1 MATAA
6 IKLSAET
13 ACRLCRSRAVK
24 TKGQWLKAKDMNYTE
39 TLDYLFTAMPSF
51 QQVGGDAYKP
61 GLERIAEFCRTIG
74 NPQRSYFV
82 IHIAGTNGKGS
93 VSNML
98 AAVLQ
103 QAGYQTG
110 LFTSPHLTDFRERI
124 RVNGEM
130 IPKQKVVNFVDRY
143 KAEMERLQLS
153 FFEMTTAMA
162 FDYFA
167 QSDVE
172 VAVIETGLGGRL
184 DATNI
189 VQPLISVITNIGLE
203 HTEYLGNSLPK
214 IAREKGG
221 IIKKCTPVVVGEKN
235 PNYNLVLEEIAEDLR
250 SELIYANEAFTLE
263 DSYYEDDKQVVTMTR
278 TRDGYPYQLRL
289 DLLGEYQRQNLVTAA
304 SVLDKLHEAT
314 PLSIS
319 RRAFVEGVREVS
331 KLTSFRGR
339 WQVLSQEPLVVC
351 DTGHNEHGIAEV
363 AKQLA
368 SRTNSGKLFCVM
380 GFCGDKEFDKM
391 VALMPKDAHYI
402 FTQASIRRAA
412 SLDKISEVATS
423 LSLDFEIAE
432 TVAEAMA
439 KAQSQ
444 LSAEDMLFVGGSTFV
459 VAEALNL

>member
-1 MATAA
+1 
-6 IKLSAET
+6 
-13 ACRLCRSRAVK
+13 
-24 TKGQWLKAKDMNYTE
+24 
-39 TLDYLFTAMPSF
+39 MPSF

-61 GLERIAEFCRTIG
+61 GLERIAEFCRSIG
-74 NPQRSYFV
+74 NPQRNYFV

-130 IPKQKVVNFVDRY
+130 ISKQKVVNFVDRY
-143 KAEMERLQLS
+143 KAEMERMQLS

-162 FDYFA
+162 FDFFA

-189 VQPLISVITNIGLE
+189 VQPILSIITNIGLE
-203 HTEYLGNSLPK
+203 HTEYLGDSLPK

-235 PNYNLVLEEIAEDLR
+235 TNYHLVLDEIATDMR
-250 SELIYANEAFTLE
+250 SEITYANEAFTLGE
-263 DSYYEDDKQVVTMTR
+263 CGFADGKQVVTLNR
-278 TRDGYPYQLRL
+278 TRDGYPYRLRL
-289 DLLGEYQRQNLVTAA
+289 DLLGEYQRHNLATVATA
-304 SVLDKLHEAT
+304 LDILHEST

-319 RRAFVEGVREVS
+319 RRAFVEGVREVTQ
-331 KLTSFRGR
+331 LTSFRGR
-339 WQVLSQEPLVVC
+339 WQVLSDKPLVVC
-351 DTGHNEHGIAEV
+351 DTAHNEHGITEV
-363 AKQLA
+363 AKQLK
-368 SRTNSGKLFCVM
+368 SRTNSGKLLCVM
-380 GFCGDKEFDKM
+380 GFCEDKDFSKM
-391 VALMPKDAHYI
+391 LALMPSDAHYI

-412 SLDKISEVATS
+412 SPEAIAEVALS
-423 LSLDFEIAE
+423 LNLDFEVAP
-432 TVAEAMA
+432 TVAEAVA
-439 KAQSQ
+439 TAQKR
-444 LSAEDMLFVGGSTFV
+444 LSEQDMLFIGGSTFV
-459 VAEALNL
+459 VAEFLEL

>member
-1 MATAA
+1 
-6 IKLSAET
+6 
-13 ACRLCRSRAVK
+13 
-24 TKGQWLKAKDMNYTE
+24 MNYTE
-39 TLDYLFTAMPSF
+39 TLDYLFSSMPSF

-61 GLERIAEFCRTIG
+61 GLERIAEFCRAIG
-74 NPQRSYFV
+74 NPQRNYFV
-82 IHIAGTNGKGS
+82 IHVAGTNGKGS

-143 KAEMERLQLS
+143 KADMERLQLS

-189 VQPLISVITNIGLE
+189 VQPLVSVITNIGLE

-235 PNYNLVLEEIAEDLR
+235 SNYKLVLEEIAEDLR
-250 SELIYANEAFTLE
+250 SEIIYANEAFTLGE
-263 DSYYEDDKQVVTMTR
+263 CGFEAGKQVVTMTR
-278 TRDGYPYQLRL
+278 ERDGYPYQLRL
-289 DLLGEYQRQNLVTAA
+289 DLLGEYQRKNLVTVAT
-304 SVLDKLHEAT
+304 VLDILHEST

-319 RRAFVEGVREVS
+319 RRAFVEGVRDVTS
-331 KLTSFRGR
+331 LTSFGGR
-339 WQVLSQEPLVVC
+339 WQVLSEKPMVVC
-351 DTGHNEHGIAEV
+351 DTAHNAHGIAEV
-363 AKQLA
+363 AAQLKA
-368 SRTNSGKLFCVM
+368 RTNSGRLLCVM
-380 GFCGDKEFDKM
+380 GFCEDKEFKTM
-391 VALMPKDAHYI
+391 LELMPHDAHFI

-412 SLDKISEVATS
+412 TPEKIGEVATS
-423 LSLDFEIAE
+423 LSLDFELAT
-432 TVAEAMA
+432 TVAEAVALA
-439 KAQSQ
+439 KSQ
-444 LSAEDMLFVGGSTFV
+444 LAEDDMLYIGGSTFV
-459 VAEALNL
+459 VAEALEN

>member
-1 MATAA
+1 
-6 IKLSAET
+6 
-13 ACRLCRSRAVK
+13 
-24 TKGQWLKAKDMNYTE
+24 
-39 TLDYLFTAMPSF
+39 
-51 QQVGGDAYKP
+51 
-61 GLERIAEFCRTIG
+61 
-74 NPQRSYFV
+74 
-82 IHIAGTNGKGS
+82 
-93 VSNML
+93 ML

-130 IPKQKVVNFVDRY
+130 IPKQKVVNFVDRH

-189 VQPLISVITNIGLE
+189 VQPVISVITNIGLE
-203 HTEYLGNSLPK
+203 HTEYLGDSLPK

-235 PNYNLVLEEIAEDLR
+235 SNYNLVLEEIADDLR
-250 SELIYANEAFTLE
+250 SELIYANDAFTLGE
-263 DSYYEDDKQVVTMTR
+263 CGFEGNKQVVTLNR

-289 DLLGEYQRQNLVTAA
+289 DLLGEYQRQNLATVAA
-304 SVLDKLHEAT
+304 VLDTLHETT

-319 RRAFVEGVREVS
+319 RRAFVEGVRDVAQ
-331 KLTSFRGR
+331 LTAFRGR
-339 WQVLSQEPLVVC
+339 WQVLSEKPLVVC

-363 AKQLA
+363 AKQLNG
-368 SRTNSGKLFCVM
+368 RTNSGKLLCVM
-380 GFCGDKEFDKM
+380 GFCEDKDFSKM
-391 VALMPKDAHYI
+391 LAQMPSDAHYF

-412 SLDKISEVATS
+412 SVEKISEVATA
-423 LSLDFEIAE
+423 LGLDFE
-432 TVAEAMA
+432 VAQSVEEALA
-439 KAQSQ
+439 KAQQQ
-444 LSAEDMLFVGGSTFV
+444 LADEDMLFIGGSTFV
-459 VAEALNL
+459 VAEALPLFS

>member
-1 MATAA
+1 
-6 IKLSAET
+6 
-13 ACRLCRSRAVK
+13 
-24 TKGQWLKAKDMNYTE
+24 MNYTE
-39 TLDYLFTAMPSF
+39 TLDYLFSSMPSF

-61 GLERIAEFCRTIG
+61 GLERIAEFCRAIG
-74 NPQRSYFV
+74 NPQRNYFV
-82 IHIAGTNGKGS
+82 IHVAGTNGKGS

-184 DATNI
+184 DATNV

-203 HTEYLGNSLPK
+203 HTEYLGDSLPK

-235 PNYNLVLEEIAEDLR
+235 SSYNLVLEEIAQDLR
-250 SELIYANEAFTLE
+250 SEIIYANEAFSLGE
-263 DSYYEDDKQVVTMTR
+263 CGFEAGKQVVTMTR
-278 TRDGYPYQLRL
+278 ERDGYPYQLRL
-289 DLLGEYQRQNLVTAA
+289 DLLGEYQRKNLVTVAT
-304 SVLDKLHEAT
+304 VLDILHEST

-319 RRAFVEGVREVS
+319 RRAFVEGVRDVTS
-331 KLTSFRGR
+331 LTSFGGR
-339 WQVLSQEPLVVC
+339 WQVLSESPKVVC
-351 DTGHNEHGIAEV
+351 DTAHNAHGIAEV
-363 AKQLA
+363 AVQLKA
-368 SRTNSGKLFCVM
+368 RTNSGRLLCVM
-380 GFCGDKEFDKM
+380 GFCEDKEFKTM
-391 VALMPKDAHYI
+391 LELMPHDAHFI

-412 SLDKISEVATS
+412 TPEKIAEVATS
-423 LSLDFEIAE
+423 LSLDFERAP
-432 TVAEAMA
+432 TVAEAVALA
-439 KAQSQ
+439 KSQ
-444 LSAEDMLFVGGSTFV
+444 LSDNDMLYIGGSTFV
-459 VAEALNL
+459 VAEAL

>member
-1 MATAA
+1 
-6 IKLSAET
+6 
-13 ACRLCRSRAVK
+13 
-24 TKGQWLKAKDMNYTE
+24 MNYTE
-39 TLDYLFTAMPSF
+39 TLDYLFSSMPSF

-61 GLERIAEFCRTIG
+61 GLERIAEFCRSIG
-74 NPQRSYFV
+74 NPQRNYFV

-93 VSNML
+93 TSNML

-143 KAEMERLQLS
+143 RSEMERLQLS

-189 VQPLISVITNIGLE
+189 VQPILSVITNIGLE

-235 PNYNLVLEEIAEDLR
+235 SNYNLVLEEIAQDLR
-250 SELIYANEAFTLE
+250 SEITYAEETFSLGE
-263 DSYYEDDKQVVTMTR
+263 CGFEGGKQVVTMTR

-289 DLLGEYQRQNLVTAA
+289 DLLGEYQRKNLATVATA
-304 SVLDKLHEAT
+304 LDILHEST

-319 RRAFVEGVREVS
+319 RRAFVEGVRYVS

-339 WQVLSQEPLVVC
+339 WQVLSDKPFIVC
-351 DTGHNEHGIAEV
+351 DTAHNEHGIAEV
-363 AKQLA
+363 AKQLQA
-368 SRTNSGKLFCVM
+368 RTNSGRLLCVM
-380 GFCGDKEFDKM
+380 GFCEDKEFSKM
-391 VALMPKDAHYI
+391 LALMPSDAHYI

-412 SLDKISEVATS
+412 SLDKISEVASS
-423 LSLDFEIAE
+423 LNLDFELVP
-432 TVAEAMA
+432 TVAEALA
-439 KAQSQ
+439 KAHEQ
-444 LSAEDMLFVGGSTFV
+444 LADEDMLYIGGSTFV
-459 VAEALNL
+459 VAEVLE

>member
-1 MATAA
+1 
-6 IKLSAET
+6 
-13 ACRLCRSRAVK
+13 
-24 TKGQWLKAKDMNYTE
+24 MNYTE
-39 TLDYLFTAMPSF
+39 TLDYLFSSMPSF

-61 GLERIAEFCRTIG
+61 GLERIAEFCRSIG
-74 NPQRSYFV
+74 NPQRNYFV
-82 IHIAGTNGKGS
+82 IHVAGTNGKGS

-130 IPKQKVVNFVDRY
+130 ISKQKVVNFVDRY
-143 KAEMERLQLS
+143 KADMERLQLS

-189 VQPLISVITNIGLE
+189 VQPVISVITNIGLE
-203 HTEYLGNSLPK
+203 HTEYLGDSLPK

-235 PNYNLVLEEIAEDLR
+235 SNYNLVLEEIADDLR
-250 SELIYANEAFTLE
+250 SELIYADEAFTLGE
-263 DSYYEDDKQVVTMTR
+263 CGFEGDKQMVTLNR
-278 TRDGYPYQLRL
+278 TRDNYPYRLRL
-289 DLLGEYQRQNLVTAA
+289 DLLGEYQRQNLATVAT
-304 SVLDKLHEAT
+304 VLDTLHETT

-331 KLTSFRGR
+331 ALTSFRGR
-339 WQVLSQEPLVVC
+339 WQVLSEQPLVVC
-351 DTGHNEHGIAEV
+351 DTAHNEHGISEV
-363 AKQLA
+363 AKQLNE
-368 SRTNSGKLFCVM
+368 RTNKGKLFCIM
-380 GFCGDKEFDKM
+380 GFCEDKEFDKM
-391 VALMPKDAHYI
+391 LALMPNDAHYI

-412 SLDKISEVATS
+412 SVEKISEVAEV
-423 LSLDFEIAE
+423 LGLDFE
-432 TVAEAMA
+432 VAPSVLEALV

-444 LSAEDMLFVGGSTFV
+444 LSEMDMLFIGGSTFV
-459 VAEALNL
+459 VAEVLDRL

>member
-1 MATAA
+1 
-6 IKLSAET
+6 
-13 ACRLCRSRAVK
+13 
-24 TKGQWLKAKDMNYTE
+24 MNYTE
-39 TLDYLFTAMPSF
+39 TLDYLFSSMPSF

-61 GLERIAEFCRTIG
+61 GLERIAEFCRSIG
-74 NPQRSYFV
+74 NPQRNYFV

-130 IPKQKVVNFVDRY
+130 ISKQKVVNFVDRY
-143 KAEMERLQLS
+143 KAEMERMQLS

-162 FDYFA
+162 FDFFA

-189 VQPLISVITNIGLE
+189 VQPILSIITNIGLE
-203 HTEYLGNSLPK
+203 HTEYLGDSLPK

-235 PNYNLVLEEIAEDLR
+235 TNYHLVLDEIATDMR
-250 SELIYANEAFTLE
+250 SEITYANEAFTLGE
-263 DSYYEDDKQVVTMTR
+263 CGFADGKQVVTLNR
-278 TRDGYPYQLRL
+278 TRDGYPYRLRL
-289 DLLGEYQRQNLVTAA
+289 DLLGEYQRHNLATVATA
-304 SVLDKLHEAT
+304 LDILHEST

-319 RRAFVEGVREVS
+319 RRAFVEGVREVTQ
-331 KLTSFRGR
+331 LTSFRGR
-339 WQVLSQEPLVVC
+339 WQVLSDKPLVVC
-351 DTGHNEHGIAEV
+351 DTAHNEHGITEV
-363 AKQLA
+363 AEQLK
-368 SRTNSGKLFCVM
+368 SRTNSGKLLCVM
-380 GFCGDKEFDKM
+380 GFCEDKDFSKM
-391 VALMPKDAHYI
+391 LALMPSDAHYI

-412 SLDKISEVATS
+412 SPEAIAEVASS
-423 LSLDFEIAE
+423 LNLDFEVVP
-432 TVAEAMA
+432 TVAEAVA
-439 KAQSQ
+439 TAQKQ
-444 LSAEDMLFVGGSTFV
+444 LSEQDMLFIGGSTFV
-459 VAEALNL
+459 VAEFLEL

>member
-1 MATAA
+1 
-6 IKLSAET
+6 
-13 ACRLCRSRAVK
+13 
-24 TKGQWLKAKDMNYTE
+24 MNYTE
-39 TLDYLFTAMPSF
+39 TLDYLFSSMPSF

-61 GLERIAEFCRTIG
+61 GLERIAEFCRSIG
-74 NPQRSYFV
+74 NPQRNYFV

-130 IPKQKVVNFVDRY
+130 ISKQKVVNFVDRY
-143 KAEMERLQLS
+143 KAEMERMQLS

-162 FDYFA
+162 FDFFA

-189 VQPLISVITNIGLE
+189 VQPILSIITNIGLE
-203 HTEYLGNSLPK
+203 HTEYLGDSLPK

-235 PNYNLVLEEIAEDLR
+235 TNYHLVLDEIAADMR
-250 SELIYANEAFTLE
+250 SEITYANEAFTLGE
-263 DSYYEDDKQVVTMTR
+263 CSFADGKQVVTLNR
-278 TRDGYPYQLRL
+278 TRDGYPYRLRL
-289 DLLGEYQRQNLVTAA
+289 DLLGEYQRHNLATVATA
-304 SVLDKLHEAT
+304 LDILHEST

-319 RRAFVEGVREVS
+319 RRAFVEGVREVTQ
-331 KLTSFRGR
+331 LTSFRGR
-339 WQVLSQEPLVVC
+339 WQVLSDKPLVVC
-351 DTGHNEHGIAEV
+351 DTAHNEHGITEV
-363 AKQLA
+363 AKQLK
-368 SRTNSGKLFCVM
+368 SRTNSGKLLCVM
-380 GFCGDKEFDKM
+380 GFCEDKDFSKM
-391 VALMPKDAHYI
+391 LALMPSDAHYI

-412 SLDKISEVATS
+412 SIEAIAEVASS
-423 LSLDFEIAE
+423 LNLDFEVAP
-432 TVAEAMA
+432 TVAEAVA
-439 KAQSQ
+439 TAQKR
-444 LSAEDMLFVGGSTFV
+444 LSEQDMLFIGGSTFV
-459 VAEALNL
+459 VAEFLEL

>member
-1 MATAA
+1 
-6 IKLSAET
+6 
-13 ACRLCRSRAVK
+13 
-24 TKGQWLKAKDMNYTE
+24 MNYTE
-39 TLDYLFTAMPSF
+39 TLDYLYSSMPSF

-61 GLERIAEFCRTIG
+61 GLERISEFCRSIG
-74 NPQRSYFV
+74 NPQRNYFV
-82 IHIAGTNGKGS
+82 IHVAGTNGKGS

-103 QAGYQTG
+103 QAGYHTG

-130 IPKQKVVNFVDRY
+130 ISKQKVVNFVDRY

-189 VQPLISVITNIGLE
+189 VQPVISVITNIGLE
-203 HTEYLGNSLPK
+203 HTEYLGDSLPK

-235 PNYNLVLEEIAEDLR
+235 SNYNLVLEEIADDLR
-250 SELIYANEAFTLE
+250 SELIYADEAFALGE
-263 DSYYEDDKQVVTMTR
+263 CGFADGKQVVTMTR

-289 DLLGEYQRQNLVTAA
+289 DLLGEYQRQNLAIVAT
-304 SVLDKLHEAT
+304 VLDKLHEAT

-319 RRAFVEGVREVS
+319 RRAFVEGVRDVCA
-331 KLTSFRGR
+331 LTSFRGR
-339 WQVLSQEPLVVC
+339 WQVLSERPLVVC
-351 DTGHNEHGIAEV
+351 DTAHNEHGISEV
-363 AKQLA
+363 AKQLKN
-368 SRTNSGKLFCVM
+368 RTNSGKLLCVM
-380 GFCGDKEFDKM
+380 GFCEDKDYSKM
-391 VALMPKDAHYI
+391 LAQMPSDAHYI

-412 SLDKISEVATS
+412 SVEKISEVAGA
-423 LSLDFEIAE
+423 LGLDFE
-432 TVAEAMA
+432 VAPSVEEALV

-444 LSAEDMLFVGGSTFV
+444 LSEDDMLFIGGSTFV
-459 VAEALNL
+459 VAEVLDRL

>member
-1 MATAA
+1 MAN
-6 IKLSAET
+6 
-13 ACRLCRSRAVK
+13 
-24 TKGQWLKAKDMNYTE
+24 GQWLMAKYMNYTE
-39 TLDYLFTAMPSF
+39 TLDYLFSSMPSF

-61 GLERIAEFCRTIG
+61 GLERIAEFCRSIG
-74 NPQRSYFV
+74 NPQRNYFV

-103 QAGYQTG
+103 QAGYHTG

-130 IPKQKVVNFVDRY
+130 ISKQKVVNFVDRY
-143 KAEMERLQLS
+143 KADMERLQLS

-189 VQPLISVITNIGLE
+189 VQPLVSVITNIGLE

-235 PNYNLVLEEIAEDLR
+235 SNYNLVLEEIASDLR
-250 SELIYANEAFTLE
+250 SEITYAPEAFSLGE
-263 DSYYEDDKQVVTMTR
+263 CGFEGGKQVVTMTR
-278 TRDGYPYQLRL
+278 LRDGYPYQLRL
-289 DLLGEYQRQNLVTAA
+289 DLLGEYQRQNLVTVAT
-304 SVLDKLHEAT
+304 VLDTLHEST

-319 RRAFVEGVREVS
+319 RRAFVEGVRSVS
-331 KLTSFRGR
+331 QLTSFRGR
-339 WQVLSQEPLVVC
+339 WQVLSEKPLVVC
-351 DTGHNEHGIAEV
+351 DTAHNEHGISEV
-363 AKQLA
+363 AKQLKA
-368 SRTNSGKLFCVM
+368 RTNGGRLLCIM
-380 GFCGDKEFDKM
+380 GFCEDKDFSKM
-391 VALMPKDAHYI
+391 LAQMPADAHYI

-412 SLDKISEVATS
+412 SLEKVAEVATS
-423 LSLDFEIAE
+423 LSLDFELAP
-432 TVAEAMA
+432 TVAEALARA
-439 KAQSQ
+439 KE
-444 LSAEDMLFVGGSTFV
+444 LLLEDDMLFIGGSTFV
-459 VAEALNL
+459 VAEALE

>member
-1 MATAA
+1 
-6 IKLSAET
+6 
-13 ACRLCRSRAVK
+13 
-24 TKGQWLKAKDMNYTE
+24 MNYTE
-39 TLDYLFTAMPSF
+39 TLDYLFSSMPSF

-61 GLERIAEFCRTIG
+61 GLERIAEFCRSIG
-74 NPQRSYFV
+74 NPQRNYFV

-130 IPKQKVVNFVDRY
+130 IPKQKVVNFVDRH

-189 VQPLISVITNIGLE
+189 VQPVISVITNIGLE
-203 HTEYLGNSLPK
+203 HTEYLGDSLPK

-235 PNYNLVLEEIAEDLR
+235 SNYNLVLEEIADDLR
-250 SELIYANEAFTLE
+250 SELIYANDAFTLGE
-263 DSYYEDDKQVVTMTR
+263 CGFEGNKQVVTLNR

-289 DLLGEYQRQNLVTAA
+289 DLLGEYQRQNLATVAA
-304 SVLDKLHEAT
+304 VLDTLHETT

-319 RRAFVEGVREVS
+319 RRAFVEGVRDVAQ
-331 KLTSFRGR
+331 LTAFRGR
-339 WQVLSQEPLVVC
+339 WQVLSEKPLVVC

-363 AKQLA
+363 AKQLNG
-368 SRTNSGKLFCVM
+368 RTNSGKLLCVM
-380 GFCGDKEFDKM
+380 GFCEDKDFSKM
-391 VALMPKDAHYI
+391 LAQMPSDAHYF

-412 SLDKISEVATS
+412 SVEKISEVATA
-423 LSLDFEIAE
+423 LGLDFE
-432 TVAEAMA
+432 VAQSVEEALA
-439 KAQSQ
+439 KAQQQ
-444 LSAEDMLFVGGSTFV
+444 LADEDMLFIGGSTFV
-459 VAEALNL
+459 VAEALPLFN

>member
-1 MATAA
+1 
-6 IKLSAET
+6 
-13 ACRLCRSRAVK
+13 
-24 TKGQWLKAKDMNYTE
+24 MNYTE
-39 TLDYLFTAMPSF
+39 TLDYLFSSMPSF

-61 GLERIAEFCRTIG
+61 GLERIAEFCRSIG
-74 NPQRSYFV
+74 NPQRNYFV

-103 QAGYQTG
+103 QAGYHTG

-130 IPKQKVVNFVDRY
+130 IPKQKVVNFVDRH
-143 KAEMERLQLS
+143 KTEMERLQLS

-189 VQPLISVITNIGLE
+189 VQPVISVITNIGLE
-203 HTEYLGNSLPK
+203 HTEYLGDSLPK

-235 PNYNLVLEEIAEDLR
+235 SNYNLVLEEIADDLR
-250 SELIYANEAFTLE
+250 SELIYANDAFTLGE
-263 DSYYEDDKQVVTMTR
+263 CGFEGNKQVVTLNR

-289 DLLGEYQRQNLVTAA
+289 DLLGEYQRQNLATVAA
-304 SVLDKLHEAT
+304 VLDTLHETT

-319 RRAFVEGVREVS
+319 RRAFVEGVRDVAQ
-331 KLTSFRGR
+331 LTAFRGR
-339 WQVLSQEPLVVC
+339 WQVLSEKPLVVC

-363 AKQLA
+363 AKQLNG
-368 SRTNSGKLFCVM
+368 RTNSGKLLCVM
-380 GFCGDKEFDKM
+380 GFCEDKDFSKM
-391 VALMPKDAHYI
+391 LAQMPSDAHYF

-412 SLDKISEVATS
+412 SVEKISEVATA
-423 LSLDFEIAE
+423 LGLDFE
-432 TVAEAMA
+432 VAQSVEEALA
-439 KAQSQ
+439 KAQQQ
-444 LSAEDMLFVGGSTFV
+444 LADEDMLFIGGSTFV
-459 VAEALNL
+459 VAEALPLFS

>member
-1 MATAA
+1 
-6 IKLSAET
+6 
-13 ACRLCRSRAVK
+13 
-24 TKGQWLKAKDMNYTE
+24 MNYTE
-39 TLDYLFTAMPSF
+39 TLDYLFSSMPSF

-61 GLERIAEFCRTIG
+61 GLERIAEFCRSMG

-82 IHIAGTNGKGS
+82 IHVAGTNGKGS

-130 IPKQKVVNFVDRY
+130 IPKQKVVNFVDRH
-143 KAEMERLQLS
+143 KSEMERLQLS

-167 QSDVE
+167 HSDVE

-203 HTEYLGNSLPK
+203 HTEYLGDSLPK

-221 IIKKCTPVVVGEKN
+221 IIKKCTPIIVGEKN
-235 PNYNLVLEEIAEDLR
+235 SNYNLVLEEIASDLR
-250 SELIYANEAFTLE
+250 SELIYANEAFTLGE
-263 DSYYEDDKQVVTMTR
+263 CSYDGDKQVVTMTR

-289 DLLGEYQRQNLVTAA
+289 DLLGEYQRQNLATVAT
-304 SVLDKLHEAT
+304 VLDKLHEAT

-331 KLTSFRGR
+331 KLTAFRGR
-339 WQVLSQEPLVVC
+339 WQTLSQKPLIVC
-351 DTGHNEHGIAEV
+351 DTGHNEHGLAEV
-363 AKQLA
+363 AKQLNA
-368 SRTNSGKLFCVM
+368 RSNSGKLICVM
-380 GFCGDKEFDKM
+380 GFCSDKEFDRM
-391 VALMPKDAHYI
+391 LALMPSEAHYI

-412 SLDKISEVATS
+412 SLEKITEVATA
-423 LSLDFEIAE
+423 LALDFEVAP
-432 TVAEAMA
+432 TVEEAVA
-439 KAQSQ
+439 KAQLQ
-444 LSAEDMLFVGGSTFV
+444 LSKEDMLFIGGSTFV
-459 VAEALNL
+459 VAEALPLF

>member
-1 MATAA
+1 
-6 IKLSAET
+6 
-13 ACRLCRSRAVK
+13 
-24 TKGQWLKAKDMNYTE
+24 MNYTE
-39 TLDYLFTAMPSF
+39 TLDYLFSSMPSF

-61 GLERIAEFCRTIG
+61 GLERISEFCRMIG
-74 NPQRSYFV
+74 NPQRNYFV

-103 QAGYQTG
+103 QAGYHTG

-130 IPKQKVVNFVDRY
+130 ISKQKVVNFVDRHRE
-143 KAEMERLQLS
+143 EMERLQLS

-203 HTEYLGNSLPK
+203 HTEYLGDSLPK

-221 IIKKCTPVVVGEKN
+221 IIKKCTTVVVGEKN
-235 PNYNLVLEEIAEDLR
+235 PNYNLVLEEIAADLR
-250 SELIYANEAFTLE
+250 SELIYANEAFTIGNCSFE
-263 DSYYEDDKQVVTMTR
+263 GDKQVVTLNR

-289 DLLGEYQRQNLVTAA
+289 DLLGEYQRQNLATVAT
-304 SVLDKLHEAT
+304 VLDTLHEKS

-331 KLTSFRGR
+331 QLTSFRGR
-339 WQVLSQEPLVVC
+339 WQVLSPNPLVVC
-351 DTGHNEHGIAEV
+351 DTAHNEHGIAEV
-363 AKQLA
+363 AKQLK
-368 SRTNSGKLFCVM
+368 SRTSGGKLLCVM
-380 GFCGDKEFDKM
+380 GFCEDKEFSKM
-391 VALMPKDAHYI
+391 LALMPGDAHYI

-412 SLDKISEVATS
+412 PTDKIAEVATS
-423 LSLDFEIAE
+423 LRLNFE
-432 TVAEAMA
+432 VAVSVEEALA
-439 KAQSQ
+439 KAQQQ
-444 LSAEDMLFVGGSTFV
+444 LREGDMLYIGGSTFV
-459 VAEALNL
+459 VAEALPHFD

>member
-1 MATAA
+1 
-6 IKLSAET
+6 
-13 ACRLCRSRAVK
+13 
-24 TKGQWLKAKDMNYTE
+24 MNYTE
-39 TLDYLFTAMPSF
+39 TLDYLFSSMPSF

-61 GLERIAEFCRTIG
+61 GLERIAEFCRSIG
-74 NPQRSYFV
+74 NPQRNYFV
-82 IHIAGTNGKGS
+82 IHIAGTSGKGS
-93 VSNML
+93 TSNML

-130 IPKQKVVNFVDRY
+130 IPKQKIVNFVDRY
-143 KAEMERLQLS
+143 RSEMERLQLS

-189 VQPLISVITNIGLE
+189 VQPILSVITNIGLE

-235 PNYNLVLEEIAEDLR
+235 SNYNLVLEEIAQDLR
-250 SELIYANEAFTLE
+250 SEITYAEEAFSLGE
-263 DSYYEDDKQVVTMTR
+263 CGFEGGKQVVTMTR

-289 DLLGEYQRQNLVTAA
+289 DLLGEYQRKNLATVATA
-304 SVLDKLHEAT
+304 LDILHEST

-319 RRAFVEGVREVS
+319 RRAFVEGVRYVS

-339 WQVLSQEPLVVC
+339 WQVLSDKPFIVC
-351 DTGHNEHGIAEV
+351 DTAHNEHGIAEV
-363 AKQLA
+363 AKQLQA
-368 SRTNSGKLFCVM
+368 RTNSGRLLCVM
-380 GFCGDKEFDKM
+380 GFCEDKEFSKM
-391 VALMPKDAHYI
+391 LALMPSDAHYI

-412 SLDKISEVATS
+412 SLEKISEVASS
-423 LSLDFEIAE
+423 LNLDFELVP
-432 TVAEAMA
+432 TVAEALA
-439 KAQSQ
+439 KAHEQ
-444 LSAEDMLFVGGSTFV
+444 LADEDMLYIGGSTFV
-459 VAEALNL
+459 VAEVLE

>member
-1 MATAA
+1 
-6 IKLSAET
+6 
-13 ACRLCRSRAVK
+13 
-24 TKGQWLKAKDMNYTE
+24 MNYTE
-39 TLDYLFTAMPSF
+39 TLDYLFSSMPSF

-61 GLERIAEFCRTIG
+61 GLERIAEFCRAIG

-82 IHIAGTNGKGS
+82 IHVAGTNGKGS
-93 VSNML
+93 VSNMV

-143 KAEMERLQLS
+143 KSEMERLQLS

-203 HTEYLGNSLPK
+203 HTEYLGDSLPK

-221 IIKKCTPVVVGEKN
+221 IIKKCTPVIVGEKN
-235 PNYNLVLEEIAEDLR
+235 SNYNLVLEEIANDLR
-250 SELIYANEAFTLE
+250 SELTYADEAFELGE
-263 DSYYEDDKQVVTMTR
+263 CGYDGNKQVVTMTR

-289 DLLGEYQRQNLVTAA
+289 DLLGEYQRTNLATVAT
-304 SVLDKLHEAT
+304 VLDTLHEKT

-331 KLTSFRGR
+331 QLTSFRGR
-339 WQVLSQEPLVVC
+339 WQVLSQKPLIVC
-351 DTGHNEHGIAEV
+351 DTAHNEHGIAEV
-363 AKQLA
+363 TKQLH
-368 SRTNSGKLFCVM
+368 SRSNSGKLLCVM
-380 GFCGDKEFDKM
+380 GFCEEKDFSKIL
-391 VALMPKDAHYI
+391 ALMPSDAHYI
-402 FTQASIRRAA
+402 FTKASIRRAA
-412 SLDKISEVATS
+412 SLEKIAEVATA
-423 LSLDFEIAE
+423 LSLDFEVVE
-432 TVAEAMA
+432 SVAEAVA
-439 KAQSQ
+439 KAKEM
-444 LSAEDMLFVGGSTFV
+444 LTEEDMLFIGGSTFV
-459 VAEALNL
+459 VAEALE

>member
-1 MATAA
+1 MA
-6 IKLSAET
+6 KSN
-13 ACRLCRSRAVK
+13 S
-24 TKGQWLKAKDMNYTE
+24 MNYTE
-39 TLDYLFTAMPSF
+39 TLDYLFSSMPSF

-74 NPQRSYFV
+74 NPQRNYFV

-98 AAVLQ
+98 SAVLQ
-103 QAGYQTG
+103 QAGYHTG

-143 KAEMERLQLS
+143 KEEMERLQLS

-189 VQPLISVITNIGLE
+189 VQPLVSVITNIGLE
-203 HTEYLGNSLPK
+203 HTEYLGDSLPK

-235 PNYNLVLEEIAEDLR
+235 PNYNLVLEEIADDLR
-250 SELIYANEAFTLE
+250 SELTYATEAFTLGE
-263 DSYYEDDKQVVTMTR
+263 CGFEGDKQVVTLNRM
-278 TRDGYPYQLRL
+278 RDGYPYQLRL
-289 DLLGEYQRQNLVTAA
+289 DLLGEYQRQNLATVAT
-304 SVLDKLHEAT
+304 VLDILHEQT

-319 RRAFVEGVREVS
+319 RRAFVEGVKAVS
-331 KLTSFRGR
+331 QLTSFRGR
-339 WQVLSQEPLVVC
+339 WQVVSQKPLVVC

-363 AKQLA
+363 AKQLEE
-368 SRTNSGKLFCVM
+368 RTNEGELFCVM

-391 VALMPKDAHYI
+391 LALMPPYAHYI

-412 SLDKISEVATS
+412 SLEKIAEVATS
-423 LSLDFEIAE
+423 GTWHHRHTWLWYRR
-432 TVAEAMA
+432 
-439 KAQSQ
+439 
-444 LSAEDMLFVGGSTFV
+444 
-459 VAEALNL
+459 

>member
-1 MATAA
+1 
-6 IKLSAET
+6 
-13 ACRLCRSRAVK
+13 
-24 TKGQWLKAKDMNYTE
+24 MNYTE
-39 TLDYLFTAMPSF
+39 TLDYLFSSMPSF

-61 GLERIAEFCRTIG
+61 GLERIAEFCRSIG
-74 NPQRSYFV
+74 NPQRNYFV

-130 IPKQKVVNFVDRY
+130 ISKQKVVNFVDRY
-143 KAEMERLQLS
+143 KAEMERMQLS

-162 FDYFA
+162 FDFFA

-189 VQPLISVITNIGLE
+189 VQPILSIITNIGLE
-203 HTEYLGNSLPK
+203 HTEYLGDSLPK

-235 PNYNLVLEEIAEDLR
+235 TNYHLVLDEIAADMR
-250 SELIYANEAFTLE
+250 SEITYANEAFTLGE
-263 DSYYEDDKQVVTMTR
+263 CGFADGKQVVTLNR
-278 TRDGYPYQLRL
+278 TRDGYPYRLRL
-289 DLLGEYQRQNLVTAA
+289 DLLGEYQRHNLATVATA
-304 SVLDKLHEAT
+304 LDILHEST

-319 RRAFVEGVREVS
+319 RRAFVEGVREVTQ
-331 KLTSFRGR
+331 LTSFRGR
-339 WQVLSQEPLVVC
+339 WQVLSDKPLVVC
-351 DTGHNEHGIAEV
+351 DTAHNEHGITEV
-363 AKQLA
+363 AKQLK
-368 SRTNSGKLFCVM
+368 SRTNSGKLLCVM
-380 GFCGDKEFDKM
+380 GFCEDKDFSKM
-391 VALMPKDAHYI
+391 LALMPSDAHYI

-412 SLDKISEVATS
+412 SPEAIAEVASS
-423 LSLDFEIAE
+423 LNLDFEVAP
-432 TVAEAMA
+432 TVAEAVA
-439 KAQSQ
+439 TAQKR
-444 LSAEDMLFVGGSTFV
+444 LSEQDMLFIGGSTFV
-459 VAEALNL
+459 VAEFLEL